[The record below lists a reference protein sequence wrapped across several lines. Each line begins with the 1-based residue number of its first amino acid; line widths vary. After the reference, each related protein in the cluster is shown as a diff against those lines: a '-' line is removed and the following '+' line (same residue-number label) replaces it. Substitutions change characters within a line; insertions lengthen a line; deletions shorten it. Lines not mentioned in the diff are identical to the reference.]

1 MLRLTNVWLV
11 VGWLALIIVSPAKAQ
26 DPDVSAGSGIVDA
39 RWNEVLR
46 PITHQGMQ
54 VRDHPELRVGLLELR
69 GRILDSGV
77 DVGTLTAWVNY
88 TLSGKI
94 IRYEGYVRY
103 RYTDGSVMLA
113 TMSAKGQVPGMQ
125 QGALTFIEG
134 AGQFEGITGTMTL
147 TTSTIN
153 PAEGI
158 KTAEAVGQYS
168 LVHR

>member
-1 MLRLTNVWLV
+1 MLRMTNVWLV
-11 VGWLALIIVSPAKAQ
+11 VGWLALIIISPAKSQ
-26 DPDVSAGSGIVDA
+26 DADQSPGSRIVDA

-46 PITHQGMQ
+46 PIAHQGMQ
-54 VRDHPELRVGLLELR
+54 VSDHPDLHVGVLELR

-113 TMSAKGQVPGMQ
+113 SMSVKGQVPGMQ
-125 QGALTFIEG
+125 QGSLTFIEG
-134 AGQFEGITGTMTL
+134 TGQFEGIAGTMTL

-158 KTAEAVGQYS
+158 TTAEAVGRYS
-168 LVHR
+168 LAHR